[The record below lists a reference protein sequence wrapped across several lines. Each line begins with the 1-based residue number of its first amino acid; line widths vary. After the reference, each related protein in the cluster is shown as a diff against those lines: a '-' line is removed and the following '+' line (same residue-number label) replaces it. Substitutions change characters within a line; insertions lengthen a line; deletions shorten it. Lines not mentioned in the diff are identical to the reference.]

1 MYPRIREIEW
11 YFFSS
16 RDRRYPNGSRPNR
29 SAKGG
34 YWKATKRD
42 EIITAQGG
50 EEIGFKMHLEFYEG
64 THAQGRKTNWKMHEY
79 RIKEENEENDIG
91 PPQNT
96 NKGEG
101 ISMRLDDWVLCKIY
115 IKKNF
120 KADTDSNSSKTSDN
134 SDQVVLPVTNVTTS
148 PDCQNKLAIQ
158 HEVQDQSLN
167 ASQFDHNGFSTLTN
181 YRDVESSSSN
191 FWNQNYTDDYD
202 TYLMQMSR
210 DPSSSRFFSSPF
222 PLQSSTD
229 QICAELEPVDDKIS
243 EVDPS
248 SMLPAHVRECDENIS
263 KNKNQNYTDDYDTYL
278 MQMSRDPSSSRLFSS
293 PFPLQSSTDQI
304 CAGLKPVDDKISEV
318 DPSSIVLPAHVRE
331 YDNRACKAEPIQP
344 AVRDEGDDHV
354 SK

>member
-1 MYPRIREIEW
+1 MWFQKCIRELEKLNGT
-11 YFFSS
+11 FSL
-16 RDRRYPNGSRPNR
+16 PE
-29 SAKGG
+29 
-34 YWKATKRD
+34 T
-42 EIITAQGG
+42 
-50 EEIGFKMHLEFYEG
+50 EG
-64 THAQGRKTNWKMHEY
+64 TPMDLGLIDQPKVDTGRQRKEMRSSQLKVVKKLDSKCIWNFMKEHMHKVE
-79 RIKEENEENDIG
+79 RQTGKCMNIG
-91 PPQNT
+91 SKKRMKRMILVLLKIPT
-96 NKGEG
+96 
-101 ISMRLDDWVLCKIY
+101 RLDDWVLCKIY

>member
-29 SAKGG
+29 SAEGG

-79 RIKEENEENDIG
+79 RIKEENDIG

-148 PDCQNKLAIQ
+148 RDYQNKLAIQ

-167 ASQFDHNGFSTLTN
+167 ASQFDYNGFSTLTN
-181 YRDVESSSSN
+181 YRDVGSSSSN

-210 DPSSSRFFSSPF
+210 DPSSSSRFFSSPF

-229 QICAELEPVDDKIS
+229 QICAGLE
-243 EVDPS
+243 
-248 SMLPAHVRECDENIS
+248 
-263 KNKNQNYTDDYDTYL
+263 
-278 MQMSRDPSSSRLFSS
+278 
-293 PFPLQSSTDQI
+293 
-304 CAGLKPVDDKISEV
+304 PVDDKISEV

-331 YDNRACKAEPIQP
+331 YDNRARKAEPIQP
-344 AVRDEGDDHV
+344 VRDEGDDHV